1 MSKTN
6 FKNREIQFLS
16 EIIDEESSGTKI
28 THPMLSILF
37 GQISKVLIILDSE
50 ESYVSKMRQILNKI
64 KERWNEQAD

>member
-1 MSKTN
+1 
-6 FKNREIQFLS
+6 
-16 EIIDEESSGTKI
+16 
-28 THPMLSILF
+28 MLSILF